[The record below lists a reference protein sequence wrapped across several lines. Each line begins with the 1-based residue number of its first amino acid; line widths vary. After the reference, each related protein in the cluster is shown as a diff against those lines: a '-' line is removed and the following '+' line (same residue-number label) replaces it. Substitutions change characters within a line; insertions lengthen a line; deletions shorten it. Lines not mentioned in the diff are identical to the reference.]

1 MMIKNLLKKSKMSIV
16 KKTALTAFSGL
27 VFSSL
32 VAQTTV
38 QIGTQTGTTEYA
50 PITSCWNYSYSQ
62 QIYTAAEINAGGFNG
77 PGTIDKLR
85 FYYSSGATGSSTGWT
100 VYIGNTTKTSF
111 TSNTDWESSANLT
124 NCFSGTV
131 TYPGGGN
138 WLEITLTTP
147 YEWDGTSNVVVGI
160 DENQGGYNCSVFWRK
175 SDLGANRSI
184 YFYSDPTNP
193 NPSSP
198 PSASARAN
206 FVPNVQFEMTSAPD
220 CVGAPATANIIGN
233 LSMLC
238 ENSNLNLSI
247 DNSPFENG
255 ITHQWQAFDGTDWV
269 DLLNDTLPA
278 LATQASLDY
287 SQYQVVVGCEFSGL
301 STTMNPYVVTVNP
314 LPIVITDIDSV
325 SFCAGNA
332 AIITASGAA
341 TYTWLPAAG
350 LNVTNQPTVNA
361 TPTSG
366 VTYTVT
372 GTDANGCVNTATSY
386 IVPAALAPT
395 AIVVDPSENCTFG
408 TQVNGT
414 VTGVTTDSD
423 GGIWS
428 YRFLNADGLTEAQTW
443 NTSNVFNFIP
453 TADSVYT
460 FYYQVKNASCANAN
474 DSVKFDFTIGFG
486 GDVATVDYDCNN
498 LGGSINLS
506 NTFGQLDITE
516 IYANQF
522 GVGADLSAITTTGV
536 SAVAGGLGILTP
548 SATGVSG
555 FMEINAPILSAGN
568 NNAFNVKF
576 DMTVDQPINNYGTG
590 GADGLTYSFGDNAIP
605 SSNGTA
611 VNGKGTKLRLS
622 FDSGGNSNENGNTV
636 GIYLVY
642 GWTANNAF
650 GPTSPQ
656 TLQYSTNTAL
666 WKNQTEVP
674 VELNVDIEGKATVT
688 VAGTVVFDQI
698 QLPPAYMNADVSTW
712 KHLFSAGTGGDANR
726 HAIDNLSIT
735 AGGMFYGLSTSNAT
749 TEPTSWQ
756 TSTSFTDLAPG
767 TYHVWLSKDE
777 TADCAKNIETIEILN
792 TNPIVDLGNDTTI
805 CEGESLVLDAGNTGA
820 TYVWS
825 GTQNTQQT
833 LTVDQAGAYVAN
845 VTMPNGCVG
854 IGSVIVDVL
863 DAPSATSVFSQGSY
877 PNYSFS
883 VIGAQ
888 NTDSYDWSFGDGTT
902 LTNGPASINHTYS
915 TSGMMNVVATLSNDC
930 GTANV
935 SAQVSVINDLS
946 LGELNIDGLVVY
958 PNPTKSQLNISL
970 NDANE
975 SAVSIYSITGAT
987 IIENMKFN
995 KNTVLDVTNWER
1007 GIYFLQI
1014 SNQGNVNTQR
1024 VVVE

>member
-27 VFSSL
+27 MFSSL

-50 PITSCWNYSYSQ
+50 PISSCWNYSYSQ

-160 DENQGGYNCSVFWRK
+160 DENQGGYNCSVYWRK

-198 PSASARAN
+198 PSASSRAN
-206 FVPNVQFEMTSAPD
+206 FVPNVQFEMTPAPD

-269 DLLNDTLPA
+269 DLLNDTLPS
-278 LATQASLDY
+278 LSTSASLDY

-301 STTMNPYVVTVNP
+301 STTMNPYAVTVNP
-314 LPIVITDIDSV
+314 LPVVTTDIDSV
-325 SFCAGNA
+325 SYCTGNA
-332 AIITASGAA
+332 AIITASGAT
-341 TYTWLPAAG
+341 TYAWLPAAG

-366 VTYTVT
+366 TTYTVT

-395 AIVVDPSENCTFG
+395 AIVVDPTENCTFG

-414 VTGVTTDSD
+414 VTGVTTDSE
-423 GGIWS
+423 GGIWT

-474 DSVKFDFTIGFG
+474 DSVEFNFTIGFG

-498 LGGSINLS
+498 LGGTINVT
-506 NTFGQLDITE
+506 NAFGQVE
-516 IYANQF
+516 INNLYQNNFATAGDAT
-522 GVGADLSAITTTGV
+522 GVAMTGAAAITDGRLV
-536 SAVAGGLGILTP
+536 LTP
-548 SATGVSG
+548 SQGSSSGAASFDGTPAVGANNSMNVS
-555 FMEINAPILSAGN
+555 FL
-568 NNAFNVKF
+568 
-576 DMTVDQPINNYGTG
+576 MTMDQPINV
-590 GADGLTYSFGDNAIP
+590 GADGLAYSFGNDVLTGSAP
-605 SSNGTA
+605 LQNGR
-611 VNGKGTKLRLS
+611 GSKLRLS
-622 FDSGGNSNENGNTV
+622 FDAIDNSTSNGNIT
-636 GIYLVY
+636 GAYLVY
-642 GWTANNAF
+642 GWTNTTNVYGPASNGVIAF
-650 GPTSPQ
+650 NP
-656 TLQYSTNTAL
+656 
-666 WKNQTEVP
+666 
-674 VELNVDIEGKATVT
+674 NVSSWFNKTDVLVNLTIDASGKATVT
-688 VAGTVVFDQI
+688 VDGEVIFNNEQMPQD
-698 QLPPAYMNADVSTW
+698 YMNADVSTW
-712 KHLFSAGTGGDANR
+712 KHHFGAQTGGYAFRQAISNFSLSAGTVN
-726 HAIDNLSIT
+726 
-735 AGGMFYGLSTSNAT
+735 YGISQGAPT
-749 TEPTSWQ
+749 TEPTAWQ
-756 TSTSFTDLAPG
+756 SNGTFTDLAPG
-767 TYHVWLSKDE
+767 IYNVWLSKDE

-805 CEGESLVLDAGNTGA
+805 CEGESLVLDAGNVGGM
-820 TYVWS
+820 YVWS
-825 GTQNTQQT
+825 GTQETTQT
-833 LTVDQAGAYVAN
+833 LTIDEAGAYVAN

-863 DAPSATSVFSQGSY
+863 DAPSAVSIFSQGSY

-888 NTDSYDWSFGDGTT
+888 NTDAYDWNFGDGTT

-930 GTANV
+930 GTTDV
-935 SAQVSVINDLS
+935 TAQVSVINDLS
-946 LGELNIDGLVVY
+946 IGELNIDGLVVY
-958 PNPTKSQLNISL
+958 PNPAKSQLNISL

-987 IIENMKFN
+987 VVENMKFN